1 MSEEDTANENAPS
14 DDRSDEND
22 SKNRTS
28 DEGTSGESASDE
40 GGNELPEAVIERA
53 VTLTRRARSAV
64 DDNERAA
71 YLADRDD
78 LLAESGFRARV
89 RDEDRAVL
97 VLYPEEWVE
106 DGTVCPERIE
116 NIDRG
121 VERPLEGVGET
132 DDWETI
138 DAHNRDLADA
148 VADEHG
154 PDHGANAHALA
165 DFMGNHYSKPIES
178 ATREELELFLEEYF
192 LRNAWPTD
200 DQKAVVRES
209 VRLVFEQA
217 GEPAPIE

>member
-1 MSEEDTANENAPS
+1 MSEDHTA
-14 DDRSDEND
+14 DEND
-22 SKNRTS
+22 V
-28 DEGTSGESASDE
+28 GESDSGE
-40 GGNELPEAVIERA
+40 GGNELPDEVIERA
-53 VTLTRRARSAV
+53 VTLTRRAQSAV

-78 LLAESGFRARV
+78 FLTEYEFRARV

-97 VLYPEEWVE
+97 VLYPDEWVE
-106 DGTVCPERIE
+106 DGTVYPERIE

-121 VERPLEGVGET
+121 IERPLEGVGET
-132 DDWETI
+132 DNWETI

-148 VADEHG
+148 VADKHG
-154 PDHGANAHALA
+154 PTHGANAHALA
-165 DFMGNHYSKPIES
+165 DFMGNHYSKPVES

-209 VRLVFEQA
+209 VHLVFEQA

>member
-1 MSEEDTANENAPS
+1 MSE
-14 DDRSDEND
+14 DDRSDETAPED
-22 SKNRTS
+22 HTA
-28 DEGTSGESASDE
+28 DENTSGESDSDE
-40 GGNELPEAVIERA
+40 GGNELPDEVIERA
-53 VTLTRRARSAV
+53 VTLTRRAQSAV

-78 LLAESGFRARV
+78 LLTEYEFRARV

-97 VLYPEEWVE
+97 VLYPDEWVE
-106 DGTVCPERIE
+106 DGTVYPERIE

-121 VERPLEGVGET
+121 IERPLEGVGET
-132 DDWETI
+132 DNWETI

-148 VADEHG
+148 VADKHG
-154 PDHGANAHALA
+154 PTHGANAHALA
-165 DFMGNHYSKPIES
+165 DFMGNHYSKPIQS

-209 VRLVFEQA
+209 VHLVFEQA